1 MATATSKEEQSE
13 PQTIIAD
20 EEKTESQS
28 NAPTLH
34 EPAQDEKQTKPE
46 DGDVP
51 TENENDNEEPEWLT
65 GWKLT
70 SMMTSLTLAA
80 FLMLLDMSIIST
92 AVPRITSDFH
102 SLTDIGWY
110 ASAYNLA
117 SAALQPLTGKIYMYF
132 NTRWI
137 FLGLFFIFQLGC
149 LICGVA
155 QSSVMLI
162 IGRAIAGIG
171 SSGIQNG
178 ALTIIA
184 KSVPIHRRPALIGI
198 LMGCAQLGLV
208 SGPLIGGAFTEYT
221 TWRWCFYINLPIGAV
236 CAALILVVHIPD
248 HRSVRR
254 DQSAIKILTTKLD
267 LTGFAIFCP
276 TIIMLLLA
284 LQWGG
289 NEYDWDSATIIGLF
303 CGGGV
308 LLLIFL
314 FWEHRVG
321 EGAMIPLPIVR
332 KREVWTACLTQ
343 LFLFATV
350 IMASFYLPI
359 YFQSIKDASPFDSG
373 VDLLPSILSLI
384 LAAVMSG
391 ALAQRVGYYL
401 PFATASAVLSSIGFG
416 LLSTMNPHTSTAKWA
431 GYQIVMGFG
440 RGLGLQMS
448 ILAIQANTS
457 PDITPIAMAVLVF
470 CQTFGGAIFVSA
482 ANVIFTNKL
491 RDELESRLPNI
502 DTQSI
507 IDAGA
512 GAVSDIVSPANLPQV
527 LSAYSEGVR
536 ATFLLCVACTSIMF
550 FTSFGMGWKDIRQR
564 KPVVAGAV

>member
-13 PQTIIAD
+13 PQAIVAD
-20 EEKTESQS
+20 EEKTESHS
-28 NAPTLH
+28 NAPTLR
-34 EPAQDEKQTKPE
+34 EPVQDEKQTKPE

-51 TENENDNEEPEWLT
+51 TENESDSEEPEWLT

-92 AVPRITSDFH
+92 AIPRITSDFH

-137 FLGLFFIFQLGC
+137 FLGLFFVFQLGC

-155 QSSVMLI
+155 QSSIMLI
-162 IGRAIAGIG
+162 IGRAVAGIG
-171 SSGIQNG
+171 SSGIQSG

-198 LMGCAQLGLV
+198 LMGFAQLGLV
-208 SGPLIGGAFTEYT
+208 SGPLIGGAFTEYS
-221 TWRWCFYINLPIGAV
+221 FYINLPIGAV
-236 CAALILVVHIPD
+236 CAALILAVHIPD
-248 HRSVRR
+248 HRRVRR

-267 LTGFAIFCP
+267 LTGFVIFCP

-289 NEYDWDSATIIGLF
+289 NEYDWDSATVIGLF

-308 LLLIFL
+308 LLLVFL
-314 FWEHRVG
+314 AWEYRVG

-359 YFQSIKDASPFDSG
+359 YFQSIKDATPFDSG

-384 LAAVMSG
+384 LAAVASG
-391 ALAQRVGYYL
+391 GLAQRIGYYL

-457 PDITPIAMAVLVF
+457 PDVTPIAMAVLVF

-482 ANVIFTNKL
+482 ANVVFTNQL
-491 RDELESRLPNI
+491 RNELESRLPDINAQ
-502 DTQSI
+502 TI

-512 GAVSDIVSPANLPQV
+512 GAVNDIVSKANLPQV
-527 LSAYSEGVR
+527 LSSYSEGVR
-536 ATFLLCVACTSIMF
+536 AVFLLCVACSSIMF
-550 FTSFGMGWKDIRQR
+550 FTSFGMGWKDIRQ
-564 KPVVAGAV
+564 KKSPVAGSV